1 MAREA
6 DPSTQLREL
15 AAKLASANELPR
27 AVLIR
32 GNENYFRSRALD
44 LLVARAKALAFEV
57 CRHDADSPDFAPQ
70 GLLGDLCSPGLFA
83 ASRLVVLES
92 PEKVAK
98 KDSMILR
105 GITTFLNKPESP
117 GSLVLLAESLRA
129 DSVLAKAVTAK
140 GGVSLTCR
148 KLYESPPPWD
158 AAQDPR
164 KSELVQWLVGRARER
179 SIKLDANGALVLV
192 AASGNDLGALEGQL
206 DRIASGGGEKLFTL
220 VASDAAGSPFK
231 VADDLARGDASNAI
245 FGLTTLYRN
254 GVREDDGTRKADRT
268 ALFAMLAPS
277 LKRSLR
283 QALAGAQALERKLSP
298 ADAAAA
304 AGVTNQEAAQRAFH
318 AALAA
323 RNAND
328 QRAMLEDV
336 ARLERKQRSGG
347 EVDENDL
354 VLFALR
360 WRAKSRA
367 H

>member
-1 MAREA
+1 MAREP
-6 DPSTQLREL
+6 DPPTQLREL
-15 AAKLASANELPR
+15 AARLAGSKELPR

-44 LLVARAKALAFEV
+44 LVVARAKELGHEI

-70 GLLGDLCSPGLFA
+70 GLVGDLCSPGLFA
-83 ASRLVVLES
+83 AARLVVLES

-105 GITTFLNKPESP
+105 GITSFLGKSDSP
-117 GSLVLLAESLRA
+117 GGLVLVADTLRA
-129 DSVLAKAVTAK
+129 DSVLAKAVTAA
-140 GGVSLTCR
+140 GGISLACR
-148 KLYESPPPWD
+148 KLWESPPPWD
-158 AAQDPR
+158 TSQDPR

-192 AASGNDLGALEGQL
+192 AASGNDLGALDSQL
-206 DRIASGGGEKLFTL
+206 DRIAGGGGAKLFEL

-231 VADDLARGDASNAI
+231 VADDLARGDAPNAI
-245 FGLTTLYRN
+245 FGITTLYQN
-254 GVREDDGTRKADRT
+254 GVREDDGTRKLDRP
-268 ALFAMLAPS
+268 ALFAMMAPA

-283 QALAGAQALERKLSP
+283 QALAGSLALEQSKSP
-298 ADAAAA
+298 AEAAAA
-304 AGVTNQEAAQRAFH
+304 AGVIPQEAAQRAFH

-323 RNAND
+323 RPAKE

-336 ARLERKQRSGG
+336 TRLERLQRSGG
-347 EVDENDL
+347 EVDENEL

-360 WRAKSRA
+360 WRAKARA
-367 H
+367 R